1 MAEKRNFAAGMRI
14 VVRDAEWLVK
24 HVGAVHHEGGRI
36 FTVLTCVGVSNL
48 VSGRTSKF
56 IVEYEE
62 RPELKQKIQI
72 LDPKETRLV
81 QDDSVNYVR
90 TRLFIDALLRRT
102 PATDAKIHIAQD
114 AAMDVL
120 AYQLE
125 PTVWALESTRP
136 RILIADAV
144 GIGKTLEA
152 GVLVSELIERQRGKR
167 ILVLAVKAM
176 LEQFQQ
182 EFWNRFSIPL
192 TRLDSDGIARL
203 QQRIPASHNPFLYV
217 DKAIISIDTLKQSA
231 LYRTYLE
238 QAYWDIIL
246 IDEAHNVAERSSGNQ
261 RAALARLLS
270 RRSDALIMLSA
281 TPHDGRPQS
290 FASLIDMLD
299 PTVIANPNDYTFDD
313 FKDSKLV
320 IRRFKNDIRDQ
331 AQGAF
336 PERDIKT
343 IKVNASLA
351 EQAVYQNLENIEFK
365 HIDANRKIGSVLF
378 QTTLEKALFSS
389 PAACI
394 STCDN
399 RIGKLRAAK
408 TRVTEAGE
416 DINTLTNFKQSL
428 SDVDKQSFSKYQALV
443 SLLKNDEKSLDSEFV
458 WDKKDPEDRL
468 VIFTESRQTLAFLAQ
483 HLPADL
489 GLKDTQFCVLKGDD
503 SDKDLMDKVERF
515 NKLESPIRLMLA
527 TDVASEGLNLH
538 RLCHRLIH
546 FDIPWSLMT
555 FQQRNGRI
563 DRYGQ
568 QKKPI
573 IRYLQTDVK
582 TTAGK
587 FIGDNHI
594 MDLLIQ
600 KDKNAVANISDPG
613 EFTGSKED
621 QEQQTAARIQNEAPP
636 PAPSEEDFM
645 SLLRAFS
652 LGADQETTAGN
663 APAAP
668 QTSHQVDRS
677 LLFTDYQFLKT
688 GLTLRKKLPLERG
701 GIATEVEFDDANE
714 FVRLAPPKDLEV
726 RLQYLPKEVLP
737 EHRKFELTAR
747 KDIVQR
753 AIRDAASNPN
763 SSWPAHQ
770 LLWELHPVMQWME
783 DWAIGA
789 FGRHAAPVVHV
800 PFLPEGEF
808 WTLLQGGYPNKRGGT
823 PVHDWIAVKTDAS
836 GESTVHSRKELMAI
850 MKMPNAWTND
860 GLSLPVELLSEKLP
874 GIVSLAEQHLL
885 KRRAEYQNNIQD
897 LLSEKLAKLNGL
909 REKQQR
915 LIGME
920 DAPMDTSSL
929 SKRQAK
935 TLERTE
941 YIEKRFK
948 EAETYTKD
956 TYTLDDKP
964 YVQVVALFV
973 GKVVQQN
980 VAEGADA
987 SQYQLL

>member
-1 MAEKRNFAAGMRI
+1 MRI

-125 PTVWALESTRP
+125 PAVWALESTRP

-246 IDEAHNVAERSSGNQ
+246 IDEAHNVAERSSGSQ

-416 DINTLTNFKQSL
+416 DINTLTNQQFVHMMEVAGDGPVSAVGRRSHLKEPQHQLASGL
-428 SDVDKQSFSKYQALV
+428 SVDARR
-443 SLLKNDEKSLDSEFV
+443 
-458 WDKKDPEDRL
+458 DR
-468 VIFTESRQTLAFLAQ
+468 
-483 HLPADL
+483 
-489 GLKDTQFCVLKGDD
+489 
-503 SDKDLMDKVERF
+503 ER
-515 NKLESPIRLMLA
+515 
-527 TDVASEGLNLH
+527 
-538 RLCHRLIH
+538 
-546 FDIPWSLMT
+546 
-555 FQQRNGRI
+555 
-563 DRYGQ
+563 
-568 QKKPI
+568 
-573 IRYLQTDVK
+573 
-582 TTAGK
+582 
-587 FIGDNHI
+587 
-594 MDLLIQ
+594 
-600 KDKNAVANISDPG
+600 
-613 EFTGSKED
+613 
-621 QEQQTAARIQNEAPP
+621 
-636 PAPSEEDFM
+636 
-645 SLLRAFS
+645 LRGIE
-652 LGADQETTAGN
+652 LRGHPAGN
-663 APAAP
+663 ARLPSLADDPQAVDQRRISLGHRLVGAQTQDAGDGPA
-668 QTSHQVDRS
+668 R
-677 LLFTDYQFLKT
+677 TDVLS
-688 GLTLRKKLPLERG
+688 
-701 GIATEVEFDDANE
+701 
-714 FVRLAPPKDLEV
+714 DL
-726 RLQYLPKEVLP
+726 
-737 EHRKFELTAR
+737 
-747 KDIVQR
+747 
-753 AIRDAASNPN
+753 
-763 SSWPAHQ
+763 
-770 LLWELHPVMQWME
+770 
-783 DWAIGA
+783 
-789 FGRHAAPVVHV
+789 RHACRTSDKHLFAEKSVRIMPCGGH
-800 PFLPEGEF
+800 FSKRNLP
-808 WTLLQGGYPNKRGGT
+808 
-823 PVHDWIAVKTDAS
+823 
-836 GESTVHSRKELMAI
+836 SRKA
-850 MKMPNAWTND
+850 
-860 GLSLPVELLSEKLP
+860 P
-874 GIVSLAEQHLL
+874 GQVGAH
-885 KRRAEYQNNIQD
+885 RRALQIV
-897 LLSEKLAKLNGL
+897 
-909 REKQQR
+909 
-915 LIGME
+915 
-920 DAPMDTSSL
+920 
-929 SKRQAK
+929 
-935 TLERTE
+935 ER
-941 YIEKRFK
+941 
-948 EAETYTKD
+948 
-956 TYTLDDKP
+956 P
-964 YVQVVALFV
+964 
-973 GKVVQQN
+973 N
-980 VAEGADA
+980 
-987 SQYQLL
+987 

>member
-1 MAEKRNFAAGMRI
+1 MRI

-125 PTVWALESTRP
+125 PAVWALESTRP

-246 IDEAHNVAERSSGNQ
+246 IDEAHNVAERSSGSQ

-365 HIDANRKIGSVLF
+365 HIDANRKTGSVLF

-483 HLPADL
+483 HLPPDL

-546 FDIPWSLMT
+546 FDIPWSLM
-555 FQQRNGRI
+555 
-563 DRYGQ
+563 
-568 QKKPI
+568 
-573 IRYLQTDVK
+573 
-582 TTAGK
+582 
-587 FIGDNHI
+587 
-594 MDLLIQ
+594 
-600 KDKNAVANISDPG
+600 
-613 EFTGSKED
+613 
-621 QEQQTAARIQNEAPP
+621 
-636 PAPSEEDFM
+636 
-645 SLLRAFS
+645 
-652 LGADQETTAGN
+652 
-663 APAAP
+663 
-668 QTSHQVDRS
+668 
-677 LLFTDYQFLKT
+677 
-688 GLTLRKKLPLERG
+688 
-701 GIATEVEFDDANE
+701 
-714 FVRLAPPKDLEV
+714 
-726 RLQYLPKEVLP
+726 
-737 EHRKFELTAR
+737 
-747 KDIVQR
+747 
-753 AIRDAASNPN
+753 
-763 SSWPAHQ
+763 
-770 LLWELHPVMQWME
+770 
-783 DWAIGA
+783 
-789 FGRHAAPVVHV
+789 
-800 PFLPEGEF
+800 
-808 WTLLQGGYPNKRGGT
+808 
-823 PVHDWIAVKTDAS
+823 
-836 GESTVHSRKELMAI
+836 
-850 MKMPNAWTND
+850 
-860 GLSLPVELLSEKLP
+860 
-874 GIVSLAEQHLL
+874 
-885 KRRAEYQNNIQD
+885 
-897 LLSEKLAKLNGL
+897 
-909 REKQQR
+909 
-915 LIGME
+915 
-920 DAPMDTSSL
+920 
-929 SKRQAK
+929 
-935 TLERTE
+935 
-941 YIEKRFK
+941 
-948 EAETYTKD
+948 
-956 TYTLDDKP
+956 
-964 YVQVVALFV
+964 
-973 GKVVQQN
+973 
-980 VAEGADA
+980 
-987 SQYQLL
+987 

>member
-1 MAEKRNFAAGMRI
+1 MRI

-24 HVGAVHHEGGRI
+24 HVGAVHHEGGRS

-90 TRLFIDALLRRT
+90 SRLFIDAHLRRT

-125 PTVWALESTRP
+125 PAVWALESTRP

-246 IDEAHNVAERSSGNQ
+246 IDEAHNVAERGSSSQ
-261 RAALARLLS
+261 RSALARLLS

-336 PERDIKT
+336 PKRDIET
-343 IKVNASLA
+343 IKVTASKA
-351 EQAVYQNLENIEFK
+351 EKVAYQALENIQFK
-365 HIDANRKIGSVLF
+365 HIDADRKVGSVLF

-428 SDVDKQSFSKYQALV
+428 SDVDKESFSKYKALV
-443 SLLKNDEKSLDSEFV
+443 SLLNHDEESLDPKFD
-458 WDKKDPEDRL
+458 WHKNDPEDRL

-489 GLKDTQFCVLKGDD
+489 GLNDKQFCVLKGDD
-503 SDKDLMDKVERF
+503 RDKDLMDKVERF
-515 NKLESPIRLMLA
+515 NKIESPIRLMLA

-568 QKKPI
+568 QEQPI
-573 IRYLQTDVK
+573 IRYLQTYVK

-587 FIGDNHI
+587 FIGDSHI
-594 MDLLIQ
+594 MDLLIK
-600 KDKNAVANISDPG
+600 KDDNAVANISDPA
-613 EFTGSKED
+613 EFAKTKEE
-621 QEQQTAARIQNEAPP
+621 QEQQTVAKIQH
-636 PAPSEEDFM
+636 EEP
-645 SLLRAFS
+645 
-652 LGADQETTAGN
+652 
-663 APAAP
+663 PAAP
-668 QTSHQVDRS
+668 AFNNVLDLLRLSSTGGLSAGVGSATTASASAATAKNVDHQVDRS
-677 LLFTDYQFLKT
+677 LLFSDYQFLKA
-688 GLTLRKKLPLERG
+688 GLSLRKKLPLEKG

-714 FVRLAPPKDLEV
+714 FVRLAPPTDLEV

-737 EHRKFELTAR
+737 EHRKFELTAK
-747 KDIVQR
+747 KDLVQR

-800 PFLPEGEF
+800 SFLPEGEF

-823 PVHDWIAVKTDAS
+823 PVHDWIAVKTDAA
-836 GESTVHSRKELMAI
+836 GKSTVHSRKELMAI

-860 GLSLPVELLSEKLP
+860 GNTIPVESLSIMLP
-874 GIVSLAEQHLL
+874 QIVTLAEQHLL
-885 KRRAEYQNNIQD
+885 KRKAEYQNSTQV
-897 LLSEKLAKLNGL
+897 LLDEKLKKLGTL
-909 REKQQR
+909 REKQQK
-915 LIGME
+915 LIGDD
-920 DAPMDTSSL
+920 DAPADL
-929 SKRQAK
+929 SGLTKRLARA
-935 TLERTE
+935 LERKE

-948 EAETYTKD
+948 EAEAYTKD
-956 TYTLDDKP
+956 TYTLDEKP
-964 YVQVVALFV
+964 YVQVVAVFT
-973 GKVVQQN
+973 GKVVHRN
-980 VAEGADA
+980 PDKKADA
-987 SQYQLL
+987 PQCLLPL

>member
-1 MAEKRNFAAGMRI
+1 MRI

-125 PTVWALESTRP
+125 PAVWALESTRP

-246 IDEAHNVAERSSGNQ
+246 IDEAHNVAERSSGSQ

-458 WDKKDPEDRL
+458 WDKK
-468 VIFTESRQTLAFLAQ
+468 
-483 HLPADL
+483 
-489 GLKDTQFCVLKGDD
+489 GLF
-503 SDKDLMDKVERF
+503 
-515 NKLESPIRLMLA
+515 
-527 TDVASEGLNLH
+527 
-538 RLCHRLIH
+538 
-546 FDIPWSLMT
+546 
-555 FQQRNGRI
+555 
-563 DRYGQ
+563 
-568 QKKPI
+568 
-573 IRYLQTDVK
+573 
-582 TTAGK
+582 
-587 FIGDNHI
+587 
-594 MDLLIQ
+594 
-600 KDKNAVANISDPG
+600 
-613 EFTGSKED
+613 
-621 QEQQTAARIQNEAPP
+621 
-636 PAPSEEDFM
+636 
-645 SLLRAFS
+645 
-652 LGADQETTAGN
+652 
-663 APAAP
+663 
-668 QTSHQVDRS
+668 
-677 LLFTDYQFLKT
+677 
-688 GLTLRKKLPLERG
+688 RG
-701 GIATEVEFDDANE
+701 TCG
-714 FVRLAPPKDLEV
+714 
-726 RLQYLPKEVLP
+726 
-737 EHRKFELTAR
+737 
-747 KDIVQR
+747 
-753 AIRDAASNPN
+753 
-763 SSWPAHQ
+763 
-770 LLWELHPVMQWME
+770 
-783 DWAIGA
+783 
-789 FGRHAAPVVHV
+789 
-800 PFLPEGEF
+800 
-808 WTLLQGGYPNKRGGT
+808 
-823 PVHDWIAVKTDAS
+823 
-836 GESTVHSRKELMAI
+836 
-850 MKMPNAWTND
+850 
-860 GLSLPVELLSEKLP
+860 
-874 GIVSLAEQHLL
+874 
-885 KRRAEYQNNIQD
+885 
-897 LLSEKLAKLNGL
+897 
-909 REKQQR
+909 
-915 LIGME
+915 
-920 DAPMDTSSL
+920 
-929 SKRQAK
+929 
-935 TLERTE
+935 
-941 YIEKRFK
+941 
-948 EAETYTKD
+948 
-956 TYTLDDKP
+956 
-964 YVQVVALFV
+964 
-973 GKVVQQN
+973 
-980 VAEGADA
+980 
-987 SQYQLL
+987 